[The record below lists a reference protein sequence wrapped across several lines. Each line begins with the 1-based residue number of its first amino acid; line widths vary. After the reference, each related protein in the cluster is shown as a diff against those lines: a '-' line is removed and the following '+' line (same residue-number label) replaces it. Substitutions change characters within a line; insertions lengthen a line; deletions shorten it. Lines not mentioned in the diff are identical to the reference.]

1 MEHDKGSNDFE
12 KQQFI
17 IEAEGFDAMQ
27 AEDVMAGDEASLVLA
42 EEIPDYAFSLIFS
55 QESDKIIDQLLGY
68 LVFAYALLQRNEFDK
83 NPHFVGLVTILI
95 ALYFVFVWVRA
106 RISEFRDDSKNF
118 RRVELIKVLAKF
130 LFLAIT
136 YVSAIM
142 IRMIV
147 DELNK
152 GPTRGHW
159 NVLGL
164 IRPVCIFLIVFTIIR
179 VVHFVGDVRKEFMLN
194 HLIRV
199 PNT

>member
-1 MEHDKGSNDFE
+1 MDLGQSSSDFE
-12 KQQFI
+12 TRQFI
-17 IEAEGFDAMQ
+17 SDVQSGNTAIMV
-27 AEDVMAGDEASLVLA
+27 EDMDGEMAVTLA
-42 EEIPDYAFSLIFS
+42 EEIPDYAFSLLFS

-68 LVFAYALLQRNEFDK
+68 LVFAYALLQRNEFAK
-83 NPHFVGLVTILI
+83 NPHFLGLVTILL

-106 RISEFRDDSKNF
+106 RISEFRNDSTTF

-152 GPTRGHW
+152 GPSRGHW
-159 NVLGL
+159 NILALV
-164 IRPVCIFLIVFTIIR
+164 RPVCIFLLFFSIIR
-179 VVHFVGDVRKEFMLN
+179 IAHFTGDVRKEFMLT
-194 HLIRV
+194 HIV
-199 PNT
+199 TSPNL

>member
-1 MEHDKGSNDFE
+1 MEHDRGSNDFE
-12 KQQFI
+12 QQQFI
-17 IEAEGFDAMQ
+17 TEVEGFDAIQ
-27 AEDVMAGDEASLVLA
+27 PEDVMAGDEASLALA

-68 LVFAYALLQRNEFDK
+68 LVFAYALLQRNEFAK
-83 NPHFVGLVTILI
+83 NPHFVGLVTVLI

-106 RISEFRDDSKNF
+106 RISEFRDDSKHF

-164 IRPVCIFLIVFTIIR
+164 IRPVCIFLIIFTIIR
-179 VVHFVGDVRKEFMLN
+179 VAHFVGDVRKEFMLN
-194 HLIRV
+194 HLVRV
-199 PNT
+199 PNS

>member
-1 MEHDKGSNDFE
+1 MDHDSGSNDFE
-12 KQQFI
+12 QQQFI
-17 IEAEGFDAMQ
+17 TEVEGFDAIQ
-27 AEDVMAGDEASLVLA
+27 VGDETSLELA

-55 QESDKIIDQLLGY
+55 RESDKIIDQLLGY
-68 LVFAYALLQRNEFDK
+68 LVFAYALLQRNEFAK
-83 NPHFVGLVTILI
+83 NPHFVGLVTVLI

-106 RISEFRDDSKNF
+106 RISEFRDDSKHF

-159 NVLGL
+159 NVLAL

-179 VVHFVGDVRKEFMLN
+179 VAHFVGDVRKEFMLN

-199 PNT
+199 PNS